1 MIVIV
6 RRRFTTK
13 NERDYRGEQGKMVIA
28 HNKGL
33 LGKHAYTE
41 DKTGKQ
47 TGTKGQLYLSPK
59 KLQGKI

>member
-13 NERDYRGEQGKMVIA
+13 NEKDYRSKQGRAVIA

-33 LGKHAYTE
+33 LGKHMYTE

-47 TGTKGQLYLSPK
+47 TGKKGDYYLSPK
-59 KLQGKI
+59 KLKGKI